1 MKKVNIRIIIYIF
14 LVITIIYG
22 VISIIYPQ
30 KVYASKTL
38 TSSSAA
44 IVNEINNNDV
54 IEQTFISDGNYEKFG
69 IYFGT
74 YETIFKKGKLILT
87 ITDENDK
94 EETIELKLSKLS
106 DNNYYYFDYSLKK
119 DKEYMISLTIKNS
132 NDPIS
137 VYALDEKPRNSTL
150 TFNGES
156 QDNIVAL
163 SFMYGEKSYFN
174 VWYSLMGI
182 VLLTGCLVMT
192 TPNRRSNVWK
202 KIRISNI

>member
-1 MKKVNIRIIIYIF
+1 MISLNSIF
-14 LVITIIYG
+14 FALK
-22 VISIIYPQ
+22 SILI
-30 KVYASKTL
+30 
-38 TSSSAA
+38 SSSLLLL
-44 IVNEINNNDV
+44 
-54 IEQTFISDGNYEKFG
+54 FISLSATSISDVEACSSFSP
-69 IYFGT
+69 F
-74 YETIFKKGKLILT
+74 ILMT
-87 ITDENDK
+87 H
-94 EETIELKLSKLS
+94 LKLSKLS

-119 DKEYMISLTIKNS
+119 DKEYTISLTIKNS

-182 VLLTGCLVMT
+182 VLLIGCLVMT
-192 TPNRRSNVWK
+192 TPNRRSNV
-202 KIRISNI
+202 